1 MVFNEIFLC
10 LSLAL
15 LFSLILLGEE
25 SNSVVCAATLLR
37 RLGPKG
43 TSVRA
48 QNKKDIHWLKYQT
61 IKNNRRKDMG
71 TNNLYAAG

>member
-1 MVFNEIFLC
+1 MKFFFVCF
-10 LSLAL
+10 
-15 LFSLILLGEE
+15 LFSLISLGEVVT
-25 SNSVVCAATLLR
+25 SVVCAVTILR

-48 QNKKDIHWLKYQT
+48 QNKMDIRWLKGQT

-71 TNNLYAAG
+71 TNNLYSAG